1 MAVTE
6 DPVKI
11 IEVKNGKA
19 RIRIS
24 RFSMCAHCH
33 LADWTNETRIF
44 EVWIDNKIGAQPGD
58 FVRAE
63 MPSAR
68 FLLSAFSVYGLP
80 LVGLFTG
87 VVIANLLHL
96 QNLQR
101 AEILL
106 GGAGF
111 VASYLFLWAFE
122 KYAVKS
128 KNFLPAAIKRV
139 RVRPNLLN
147 RIKNE

>member
-11 IEVKNGKA
+11 IEVQNGKA

-33 LADWTNETRIF
+33 LADWANETRIF
-44 EVWIDNKIGAQPGD
+44 EVWVDNKIGARSGD

-68 FLLSAFSVYGLP
+68 FLLSVFAVYGLP
-80 LVGLFTG
+80 LFGLFAG
-87 VVIANLLHL
+87 VVIANFLHF
-96 QNLQR
+96 QNLQN

-111 VASYLFLWAFE
+111 VVSYLFLWGFD

-139 RVRPNLLN
+139 RVKPMLLN
-147 RIKNE
+147 KIK